1 MIWPKQVTL
10 VSWTQ
15 PSGLLCLWQCLNV
28 YFLNLKNKGR
38 ITPISFYLLGFSK
51 SKATWNIKL
60 HAGLFHKIQ
69 LLQPN
74 ISYISFHSITSKHS
88 KKQKNSLKL
97 YRTFAASIMHW
108 KKVKAGKFQ
117 DQTAS
122 KLSTWIGSQKCKK
135 NLQKVRIKASSYY
148 FLHRFSKMKNNL
160 LYTLVTS
167 RHHQGARDKQT
178 KKQKGNYIYKTLPK
192 AQRTRGLSSSFQSN
206 FLK

>member
-1 MIWPKQVTL
+1 MFSTWKT
-10 VSWTQ
+10 S
-15 PSGLLCLWQCLNV
+15 
-28 YFLNLKNKGR
+28 R
-38 ITPISFYLLGFSK
+38 IPFSFYLLGFSK

-108 KKVKAGKFQ
+108 EKVKAGKFQ

-135 NLQKVRIKASSYY
+135 SAKKSGSKRLQIITWIGSQKWKMICSILSLQVDTTREQETNRPKNRKAITYKNHMFLWY
-148 FLHRFSKMKNNL
+148 FKSK
-160 LYTLVTS
+160 
-167 RHHQGARDKQT
+167 
-178 KKQKGNYIYKTLPK
+178 KKSKII
-192 AQRTRGLSSSFQSN
+192 S
-206 FLK
+206 

>member
-1 MIWPKQVTL
+1 MFKCTFFQPEKQGAQY
-10 VSWTQ
+10 S
-15 PSGLLCLWQCLNV
+15 
-28 YFLNLKNKGR
+28 F
-38 ITPISFYLLGFSK
+38 SFYLLGFSK

-108 KKVKAGKFQ
+108 EKVKAGKFQ

-135 NLQKVRIKASSYY
+135 SAEKSGSKRLQIITWIGSQ
-148 FLHRFSKMKNNL
+148 NDL

-167 RHHQGARDKQT
+167 RHHQGARDKPT
-178 KKQKGNYIYKTLPK
+178 KKQKGNYIY
-192 AQRTRGLSSSFQSN
+192 N
-206 FLK
+206 FFVFVF

>member
-1 MIWPKQVTL
+1 MFKCTFFQPEKQGAQY
-10 VSWTQ
+10 S
-15 PSGLLCLWQCLNV
+15 
-28 YFLNLKNKGR
+28 F
-38 ITPISFYLLGFSK
+38 SFYLLGFSK

-108 KKVKAGKFQ
+108 EKVKAGKFQ

-135 NLQKVRIKASSYY
+135 ICKKVRIKASPYY
-148 FLHRFSKMKNNL
+148 FLDRFSKMKKKSA
-160 LYTLVTS
+160 LYS
-167 RHHQGARDKQT
+167 R
-178 KKQKGNYIYKTLPK
+178 YK
-192 AQRTRGLSSSFQSN
+192 
-206 FLK
+206 

>member
-1 MIWPKQVTL
+1 MIGPKQVTL

-15 PSGLLCLWQCLNV
+15 PSGMLCLWQCLNV
-28 YFLNLKNKGR
+28 LFFQPEKQGAQYSF
-38 ITPISFYLLGFSK
+38 SFYLLGFSK

-135 NLQKVRIKASSYY
+135 ICKKLGSKRLHIISWKGSQKLKKICSILSLQVDTTREQETNRPKNRKAITYIFFCFCDVLNL
-148 FLHRFSKMKNNL
+148 N
-160 LYTLVTS
+160 
-167 RHHQGARDKQT
+167 
-178 KKQKGNYIYKTLPK
+178 KK
-192 AQRTRGLSSSFQSN
+192 
-206 FLK
+206 